1 MCIRDSYVDELI
13 GPETVNTIPDST
25 LEAFIDHGKVTRT
38 IDSDNHDYSL
48 LEQIE
53 NEGVNLREVAQL
65 LEEQGVAAFIDSFND
80 LLNTLNQKVLQLKN

>member
-1 MCIRDSYVDELI
+1 M
-13 GPETVNTIPDST
+13 
-25 LEAFIDHGKVTRT
+25 IDHGKVTRT